1 MAYFRKL
8 VRDPV
13 YARVCIALL
22 SLLFAGGF
30 CLLLPFCFFP
40 MTTKGF
46 VLGVICIAV
55 ILIGVYGLYFSIFSS
70 DRSVGKAISN
80 FSLGAGGT
88 AGQGDIV
95 GLLCLLLILV
105 VVFLVVGILAIPIA
119 AIIKY
124 FMPRKFEL

>member
-1 MAYFRKL
+1 VK
-8 VRDPV
+8 DPIYV
-13 YARVCIALL
+13 RVCIALV

-40 MTTKGF
+40 LTAKGS
-46 VLGVICIAV
+46 VLGLICTVV

-70 DRSVGKAISN
+70 DRSIGQAMCN

-95 GLLCLLLILV
+95 GLLFLILILTV
-105 VVFLVVGILAIPIA
+105 IFLVVGIVAIPITV
-119 AIIKY
+119 IIKC